1 MNQTTKNRIKISRPA
16 STAAVRFTDGMLVT
30 AEDLTAAMHYPL
42 AVVQVL
48 LKSYLGCGIVCG
60 LEVTDPNPNPPR
72 RRENQEGVDYTQDG
86 ADAEHEPKRGFMV
99 EIGGGVALGC
109 DAYPIELC
117 GPVKLDLAPD
127 PCGCPIGE
135 GVTKVKYIAIRRDS
149 APEAPARGCGC
160 GPAADD
166 PGQLCAR
173 LGDHVVVEA
182 FDCLPD
188 GICKDAGEREWT
200 GTCACLKTCPS
211 CEPCAEPWVL
221 LATVQIN
228 RDGLV
233 PHGINHEEDVRNS
246 GGRAY
251 VKPIAC
257 VCRSEADLARRYEG
271 LVQRIGEL
279 EKARAASDAQP
290 PSGPRPQ
297 ALRSAPDQ
305 AESRAEPIEA
315 TGQAPEVKKA
325 GEAAPSPGRRKK
337 AATKAGSDTRA

>member
-48 LKSYLGCGIVCG
+48 LKSYFGCGIVCG

-72 RRENQEGVDYTQDG
+72 RPENQKGEDRARNGT
-86 ADAEHEPKRGFMV
+86 DAEHEAKRGFMV
-99 EIGGGVALGC
+99 EIGRGVALGC

-117 GPVKLDLAPD
+117 GAVELDLAPA

-135 GVTKVKYIAIRRDS
+135 DEFKVKYIAIRRDS

-200 GTCACLKTCPS
+200 GTCACLKTCPC
-211 CEPCAEPWVL
+211 CERCAEPWVL
-221 LATVQIN
+221 LATVRID
-228 RDGLV
+228 RHGLV
-233 PHGINHEEDVRNS
+233 PHGINHEQDVRKS
-246 GGRAY
+246 GGPAY

-257 VCRSEADLARRYEG
+257 VCRSEAELARRYEG
-271 LVQRIGEL
+271 LVERIEEL
-279 EKARAASDAQP
+279 EEARAASDAQP
-290 PSGPRPQ
+290 SPAPLPR
-297 ALRSAPDQ
+297 ALGSAPDQ
-305 AESRAEPIEA
+305 GESHAEPIKA
-315 TGQAPEVKKA
+315 TGQAPAAKKA
-325 GEAAPSPGRRKK
+325 GETAPSRARRKK
-337 AATKAGSDTRA
+337 AATKPGSDTRT